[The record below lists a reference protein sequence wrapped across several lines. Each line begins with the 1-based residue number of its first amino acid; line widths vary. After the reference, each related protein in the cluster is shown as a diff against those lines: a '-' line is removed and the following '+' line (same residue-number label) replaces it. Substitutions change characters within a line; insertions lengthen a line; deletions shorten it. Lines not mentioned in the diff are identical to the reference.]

1 MNVFSEIIQDAKSKI
16 QEHKQNTMLILLVI
30 NITFFIFI
38 NVFIV
43 LFNIFSLNK
52 YFNLNILD
60 AFTLVS
66 FQNHFS
72 TRFFTLFT
80 YMFSHF
86 GFFHLLTN
94 MLLMLLFG
102 QVIENL
108 LGTKKLM
115 LLYVLGGIIG
125 GISFV
130 IFCSL
135 NSNYYSQTL
144 IGASSSVL
152 AIIAAASFLAPNY
165 LIRLLVIGK
174 IKLKYISAIIIL
186 LFLISSNSV
195 GVFSA
200 HLGGFLFGFFY
211 IFYLNRNIDF
221 FDYYKK
227 LIRPSSNHPKAK
239 IQENRT
245 NKILSNEQKKQE
257 KLDEILDKIN
267 ASGYHNLS
275 IEEKEFL
282 QKISNE

>member
-16 QEHKQNTMLILLVI
+16 NEHKQNSMLILLLI
-30 NITFFIFI
+30 NILFFISI
-38 NVFIV
+38 NVLSV
-43 LFNIFSLNK
+43 LFNTFSLNK
-52 YFNLNILD
+52 YFNINVLD

-66 FQNHFS
+66 LHNHFS

-108 LGTKKLM
+108 LGAKKLI
-115 LLYVLGGIIG
+115 LLYVLGGIVG
-125 GISFV
+125 GIFFV

-152 AIIAAASFLAPNY
+152 AIISAASFLAPNY
-165 LIRLLVIGK
+165 LIRLLVVGK
-174 IKLKYISAIIIL
+174 IKLKYISAIIL
-186 LFLISSNSV
+186 LFFFISSNSV
-195 GVFSA
+195 GVFIA
-200 HLGGFLFGFFY
+200 HFGGLLFGFIY
-211 IFYLNRNIDF
+211 IFYLNKNIDF
-221 FDYYKK
+221 YDNFKK
-227 LIRPSSNHPKAK
+227 IVRPSSNHPRAI